1 MSFCCY
7 RLKEHLIGKTTDPK
21 ETHSPLSVSFYF
33 KMDFRAAT
41 LFWLWTFLS
50 ADVCL
55 SQKDC
60 TGVDC
65 PDLQNCIETVLES
78 GACCPTCVQKGC
90 TCEGYQYYD
99 CIQAGFQKGKV
110 PQGESYFVDFGSTEC
125 SCPQGGGKISC
136 QFILCPDLPP
146 NCIDVLQLANEC
158 PQCDRIG
165 CTHGSKKYE
174 AGHSF
179 RTERCQVCHCPNEG
193 GRLTCSPIPGC
204 DLRSRSKP
212 TKFTTTEKNKP
223 SRASE
228 ALTDNRQTAPRESPP
243 KLARG
248 DTLPL
253 YKQDP
258 PSSGT
263 ENYDHTSAW
272 PTSSTPRDVAQ
283 PLESTTLPPAHPE
296 SSSISLG
303 SSEEWRHAK
312 LRHAQELPDPKGS
325 RGQAEVT
332 KDTSPTT
339 ADAPVEA
346 ATTLATAQSATT
358 ENHRPQHETS
368 QDPTRH
374 DSDSGPVLQ
383 DSLRVSPESATHQ
396 KASQGSRRRSQ
407 ANSRS
412 VSYDG
417 QEKAFAG
424 QSPYPK
430 VQFSP
435 TSTAPV
441 RMREDGDHLKRQRQS
456 LYNYQ
461 SQRADGVAEGGC
473 ASSS

>member
-1 MSFCCY
+1 M
-7 RLKEHLIGKTTDPK
+7 
-21 ETHSPLSVSFYF
+21 
-33 KMDFRAAT
+33 
-41 LFWLWTFLS
+41 FWLWTLLS
-50 ADVCL
+50 TDVCL

-65 PDLQNCIETVLES
+65 PDLQTCIETVLES

-146 NCIDVLQLANEC
+146 NCIDVLQLAEGC
-158 PQCDRIG
+158 PQCGRIG

-179 RTERCQVCHCPNEG
+179 QTERCQVCHCPTEG
-193 GRLTCSPIPGC
+193 GRLMCSPIPGC

-212 TKFTTTEKNKP
+212 TRLTTTERNKP

-228 ALTDNRQTAPRESPP
+228 GRADNRQTAPRESPS

-248 DTLPL
+248 TTLPL

-263 ENYDHTSAW
+263 VKYDHASAR
-272 PTSSTPRDVAQ
+272 PTASTPSDVAR

-303 SSEEWRHAK
+303 SSDERRHEP
-312 LRHAQELPDPKGS
+312 RHTLEVSDPRGS

-332 KDTSPTT
+332 KNMSLTT
-339 ADAPVEA
+339 EDATVEA
-346 ATTLATAQSATT
+346 ATTVATAQSATT
-358 ENHRPQHETS
+358 ENHRPRQETS
-368 QDPTRH
+368 QDPIRQ
-374 DSDSGPVLQ
+374 DSDSRPLFQ

-396 KASQGSRRRSQ
+396 KPSPGGRRRSQ

-412 VSYDG
+412 VSDDE
-417 QEKAFAG
+417 QQKAPAE

-430 VQFSP
+430 VQFGP

-441 RMREDGDHLKRQRQS
+441 RMREDGDQLQRQPQT
-456 LYNYQ
+456 LHNYQ
-461 SQRADGVAEGGC
+461 SQGADGVTEGRC
-473 ASSS
+473 ACSSRQLARGRTCPASD

>member
-1 MSFCCY
+1 MSFYFY
-7 RLKEHLIGKTTDPK
+7 RLKEHLIWKTTEPK
-21 ETHSPLSVSFYF
+21 ETHSPQSVSFLF
-33 KMDFRAAT
+33 KMDLKGAT
-41 LFWLWTFLS
+41 FFWLWTLLS

-78 GACCPTCVQKGC
+78 GACCPTCVQRGC

-99 CIQAGFQKGKV
+99 CVQAGFQKGKV

-136 QFILCPDLPP
+136 QFIPCPNLPP
-146 NCIDVLQLANEC
+146 NCIDVLQLADGCPEC
-158 PQCDRIG
+158 GRVG
-165 CTHGSKKYE
+165 CTQGSKKYE

-179 RTERCQVCHCPNEG
+179 QTERCQVCHCPNEG

-212 TKFTTTEKNKP
+212 TRVTTTEKNQP

-228 ALTDNRQTAPRESPP
+228 ARSENRQTTPRESLP

-248 DTLPL
+248 NTLPL

-263 ENYDHTSAW
+263 EKYDHTSAW
-272 PTSSTPRDVAQ
+272 PTSSALQDVAQ

-303 SSEEWRHAK
+303 SSDERRHE
-312 LRHAQELPDPKGS
+312 LRHAQELPDPEGG
-325 RGQAEVT
+325 RGEAEVT
-332 KDTSPTT
+332 GNTSPTA
-339 ADAPVEA
+339 ADAPAEA
-346 ATTLATAQSATT
+346 ATPLATTQSATT
-358 ENHRPQHETS
+358 ENHRPRQETS
-368 QDPTRH
+368 ERTIRH
-374 DSDSGPVLQ
+374 DSDSRRVLQ
-383 DSLRVSPESATHQ
+383 DSLRASTESATHQ
-396 KASQGSRRRSQ
+396 KPSQGSRRRSQ
-407 ANSRS
+407 ASSRS
-412 VSYDG
+412 VSHKE
-417 QEKAFAG
+417 QEKT
-424 QSPYPK
+424 SMESSTYPK
-430 VQFSP
+430 VQFGP
-435 TSTAPV
+435 TSRAPV
-441 RMREDGDHLKRQRQS
+441 RMREDGDQPKRQPQT

-461 SQRADGVAEGGC
+461 SQGAEGEAEGRRAC
-473 ASSS
+473 SS

>member
-1 MSFCCY
+1 
-7 RLKEHLIGKTTDPK
+7 
-21 ETHSPLSVSFYF
+21 
-33 KMDFRAAT
+33 MDFRGAT
-41 LFWLWTFLS
+41 LFWLWTLLS

-146 NCIDVLQLANEC
+146 NCIEVLQPADGC
-158 PQCDRIG
+158 PQCGRVG
-165 CTHGSKKYE
+165 CTQGSKKYE

-179 RTERCQVCHCPNEG
+179 QTERCQVCHCPNEG
-193 GRLTCSPIPGC
+193 GRLMCSPIPGC

-212 TKFTTTEKNKP
+212 TRFTTAEKNKP

-228 ALTDNRQTAPRESPP
+228 TRTDNRQTAPRESPS

-248 DTLPL
+248 NTLPL
-253 YKQDP
+253 FRQDP

-263 ENYDHTSAW
+263 EKYDHTSAW
-272 PTSSTPRDVAQ
+272 PTTTTPLDVAQ

-296 SSSISLG
+296 SSSISVG
-303 SSEEWRHAK
+303 SSDERRHE

-325 RGQAEVT
+325 RGEAEVT
-332 KDTSPTT
+332 RNTSPTT

-358 ENHRPQHETS
+358 ENHRPRLGTS
-368 QDPTRH
+368 QDSIRH
-374 DSDSGPVLQ
+374 HSESRPVLQ
-383 DSLRVSPESATHQ
+383 DSPESTTHQ
-396 KASQGSRRRSQ
+396 KPSQGSRRRSQ

-412 VSYDG
+412 VSYNKE
-417 QEKAFAG
+417 EKASAE
-424 QSPYPK
+424 QRSYPK
-430 VQFSP
+430 VQFGP

-441 RMREDGDHLKRQRQS
+441 RMREDGDQLMRQPQT

-461 SQRADGVAEGGC
+461 SQGADGVAEGRC
-473 ASSS
+473 ACSS